1 MKILAVGDIHG
12 EDWWKPVVFGARDL
26 YKSYEEDKEF
36 LQGSYKFNFENIGK
50 IIFLGDYVDSFHVST
65 PDMVENLRKIVA
77 FAKDYPDR
85 VELLL
90 GNHDIQY
97 IHTENRCSG
106 FRPEAY
112 FDLRDIFEDNRDLFK
127 VASSYGDYI
136 FSHAGVTQRFWNVCE
151 KELSHIN
158 KGLYDY
164 TDPEKTIADHLNFL
178 YQTKFKPLFY
188 AGYAR
193 GGISSYPGIFWA
205 DKRELVADPLKGYS
219 QVVGHTPQKTKDIV
233 SLSDGHSLFF
243 IDLMNEGAHD
253 IFDTDATITKSFPT
267 VRGMKY

>member
-12 EDWWKPVVFGARDL
+12 EDWWKSVVFGAGDL

-36 LQGSYKFNFENIGK
+36 LQSSYKFNFENIGK

-112 FDLRDIFEDNRDLFK
+112 FDLRDIYEDNRDLFK
-127 VASSYGDYI
+127 VATTYGDYI
-136 FSHAGVTQRFWNVCE
+136 FSHAGITQRLWDVCE
-151 KELSHIN
+151 KQLKAS
-158 KGLYDY
+158 KDLYDY
-164 TDPEKTIADHLNFL
+164 TDPEKNIADHINFL
-178 YQTKFKPLFY
+178 YQTKDNKNVIENNFMDAYRYKHFLKTQKVARLQWFGCYLKSPFK
-188 AGYAR
+188 
-193 GGISSYPGIFWA
+193 
-205 DKRELVADPLKGYS
+205 
-219 QVVGHTPQKTKDIV
+219 T
-233 SLSDGHSLFF
+233 
-243 IDLMNEGAHD
+243 
-253 IFDTDATITKSFPT
+253 
-267 VRGMKY
+267 

>member
-1 MKILAVGDIHG
+1 MKIFAVGDIHG
-12 EDWWKPVVFGARDL
+12 EDWWKSSVFGARDL
-26 YKSYEEDKEF
+26 YKSYEQDKEL
-36 LQGSYKFNFENIGK
+36 LQGSYKFNFEGIAK
-50 IIFLGDYVDSFHVST
+50 VVFLGDYVDSFHVST

-97 IHTENRCSG
+97 IHTEYRCSG

-112 FDLRDIFEDNRDLFK
+112 FDFRDIYEENRNLFK

-136 FSHAGVTQRFWNVCE
+136 FSHAGVTQKLWHVCE
-151 KELSHIN
+151 KQLKASTH
-158 KGLYDY
+158 LYDY

-178 YQTKFKPLFY
+178 YETKFEPLFY
-188 AGYAR
+188 AGPAR

-205 DKRELVADPLKGYS
+205 DKRELVANPLKGYS
-219 QVVGHTPQKTKDIV
+219 QVVGHTPQKKKDII
-233 SLSDGHSLFF
+233 SLHDGHSLFF
-243 IDLMNEGAHD
+243 IDLMNEGACD
-253 IFDTDATITKSFPT
+253 TFDTDPTRTDSFSN

>member
-1 MKILAVGDIHG
+1 MKILAIGDVHG
-12 EDWWKPVVFGARDL
+12 EDWWKPVIFGASDL

-36 LQGSYKFNFENIGK
+36 LQSSYKFNFDNIGK
-50 IIFLGDYVDSFHVST
+50 IIFLGDYVDSYHVST
-65 PDMVENLRKIVA
+65 YDMVENLRKIVS

-97 IHTENRCSG
+97 IHPKYQCSG

-112 FDLRDIFEDNRDLFK
+112 FDLREIFEKDRDLFK
-127 VASSYGDYI
+127 AASTYGDYI
-136 FSHAGVTQRFWNVCE
+136 FSHAGITQKLWNICE
-151 KELSHIN
+151 KQLQASTH
-158 KGLYDY
+158 LYDY
-164 TDPEKTIADHLNFL
+164 KDPEKTIADHINFL
-178 YQTKFKPLFY
+178 YQTHFEPLFY

-205 DKRELVADPLKGYS
+205 DKRELLADPLKGYS
-219 QVVGHTPQKTKDIV
+219 QVVGHTPHKKKDIV
-233 SLSDGHSLFF
+233 SLPDGHSLFF
-243 IDLMNEGAHD
+243 IDLMNEDAHD
-253 IFDTDATITKSFPT
+253 TFDTDPHIAKSFPT